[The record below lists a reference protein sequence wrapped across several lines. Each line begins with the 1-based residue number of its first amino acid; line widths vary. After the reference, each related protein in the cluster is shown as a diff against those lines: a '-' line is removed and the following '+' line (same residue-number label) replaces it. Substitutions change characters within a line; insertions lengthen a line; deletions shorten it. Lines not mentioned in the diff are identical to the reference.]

1 MNPPTLAS
9 PLPLPLPLPEIA
21 AAERTP
27 LVQGLLDIINLQQ
40 EQLRCQ
46 AERIAQLED
55 ELRRL
60 KGGSGRPRLQPSRL
74 ESAPAVEPGAGGSA
88 PEARGARRGK
98 VKRRKSVE
106 LTIHRRERIAPAS
119 LPPGARYKGC
129 RPYVVQELALA
140 VITTCYELEQWQLPG
155 GEYRIG
161 ELPPALQG
169 RHYGPQLASF
179 ALYQYHHNHVTQP
192 LLLEQLR
199 ELGVVISAG
208 QLNRL
213 LTEGQEAFHQEKAA
227 LKAVGLSAAA
237 YVQADDTGARHAG
250 RNGYCT
256 VIGNELF
263 AWFETTLSKSRIN
276 FLELLQTERCY
287 RVDAEAL
294 AYMECHQLAAGHR
307 RVLQTRGEVVF
318 TDPQSWHRYLHQ
330 CGVLGTRAQV
340 IATEGALISG
350 LLAQGLPAD
359 LGIVSD
365 DAGQFNVFA
374 HALCWVHA
382 ERPIAQL
389 QPLTEL
395 DRRAVAWVRA
405 QIWELYR
412 ELKTYK
418 SAPHAEHKA
427 TLETGFD
434 ALCAT
439 ETTYAPLNQALRQL
453 QRNKAELLLVLERP
467 ELPLHNNLCER
478 DLRDYVKKRK
488 ISAGTRSE
496 LGRRCRDTFASLKKT
511 CRKHGIS
518 FWAYL
523 KDRVT
528 GTGDIPSLAEVIR
541 QAAQKPS

>member
-1 MNPPTLAS
+1 MSPPT
-9 PLPLPLPLPEIA
+9 LPLPLPLPEIA

-27 LVQGLLDIINLQQ
+27 LVQALLDIISLQQ
-40 EQLRCQ
+40 EQLHRQ

-88 PEARGARRGK
+88 PEAPAARRGTG
-98 VKRRKSVE
+98 KRRKTVE
-106 LTIHRRERIAPAS
+106 MTIHRRERIAPAS

-129 RPYVVQELALA
+129 RPYVVQELAIE
-140 VITTCYELEQWQLPG
+140 VVTTCYLLEQWQTPSGAYVVGALPEG
-155 GEYRIG
+155 LG
-161 ELPPALQG
+161 G
-169 RHYGPQLASF
+169 RHYGPQLISY
-179 ALYQYHHNHVTQP
+179 ALHQYHHNHVTQP
-192 LLLEQLR
+192 LLLAQLR
-199 ELGVVISAG
+199 EFGVAISAG

-213 LTEGQEAFHQEKAA
+213 LNEGLEAFHQEKAE
-227 LKAVGLSAAA
+227 LKATGLAVSS
-237 YVQADDTGARHAG
+237 YVQTDDTGARHAG

-263 AWFETTLSKSRIN
+263 AWFETTFSKSRIN
-276 FLELLQTERCY
+276 FLELLQPERCY
-287 RVDAEAL
+287 RIDAEAL
-294 AYMECHQLAAGHR
+294 AYMERQRLASGHR
-307 RVLQTRGEVVF
+307 ALLEARGTVVF
-318 TDPQSWHRYLHQ
+318 TDADAWQQYLSR
-330 CGVLGTRAQV
+330 CAVLSPRART
-340 IATEGALISG
+340 IATEGALIGG
-350 LLAQGLPAD
+350 LLAQGLPAE

-382 ERPIAQL
+382 ERPLAQL
-389 QPLTEL
+389 LPVHEL
-395 DRRAVAWVRA
+395 DRRAVAWVRG
-405 QIWELYR
+405 QVWDLYR
-412 ELKTYK
+412 ELKDYK
-418 SAPHAEHKA
+418 LTPDAARKA
-427 TLETGFD
+427 LIDAGFD

-439 ETTYAPLNQALRQL
+439 ETLYAPLNQAL
-453 QRNKAELLLVLERP
+453 QRMQGNKAELLRVLERP